1 MKLFTIIMATAAAFS
16 STVTAAPVESTTRS
30 AAAFDAWFEGWSGK
44 SFTGYKKR
52 YEVQWDVCHDIRADF
67 PPGTGDGLSTMNI
80 GDQGVTECTIYNN
93 PNCNIRPGE
102 DRDWGDRLQC
112 SGVYTDLDDPEI
124 GWGNKA
130 QSFKCYRV
138 R

>member
-1 MKLFTIIMATAAAFS
+1 MPGGNIFSTHELPLAVTNSLFLS
-16 STVTAAPVESTTRS
+16 RS
-30 AAAFDAWFEGWSGK
+30 PS
-44 SFTGYKKR
+44 
-52 YEVQWDVCHDIRADF
+52 
-67 PPGTGDGLSTMNI
+67 
-80 GDQGVTECTIYNN
+80 N